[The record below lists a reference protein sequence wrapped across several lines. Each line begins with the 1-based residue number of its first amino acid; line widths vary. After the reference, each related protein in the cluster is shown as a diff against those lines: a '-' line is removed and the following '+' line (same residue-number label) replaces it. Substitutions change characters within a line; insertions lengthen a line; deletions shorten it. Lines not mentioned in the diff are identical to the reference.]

1 MSEPNSRTEFVCRG
15 NERENDVNNVGFQNK
30 NGALECFREYNLC

>member
-30 NGALECFREYNLC
+30 NGAFNRML